1 MEQVSKFV
9 QLVVAV
15 LKGDDAEATALKIQR
30 KGSSILKAQIAIK
43 QAEMLNLEEVLEQ
56 AQDTQAQARINKGE
70 LISNNNSYVRGLI
83 DADNAVTD
91 AKNAITDL
99 SDEIDFLSV
108 ELELISK

>member
-1 MEQVSKFV
+1 MAYYYEITVKAR
-9 QLVVAV
+9 L
-15 LKGDDAEATALKIQR
+15 AEE
-30 KGSSILKAQIAIK
+30 ILDI
-43 QAEMLNLEEVLEQ
+43 AEMLNLEEVLEQ

-108 ELELISK
+108 ELALISK